1 MHIGIRRDNEEL
13 GSHVEGRQGR
23 LTRSDA
29 NAILV
34 TTVPCLAFQ
43 PSIVK

>member
-1 MHIGIRRDNEEL
+1 MHIGIRRENEEM

-34 TTVPCLAFQ
+34 TAVPCLAFQ